1 MPREIGSGLPDGLN
15 HRAIDGGSVRPLRQH
30 EENPAAATAEAGC
43 PRASKVGDGLA
54 KTLKKGRDLLGVG
67 RRTIRRVIHDK
78 RLSTAIQRP
87 DLVHADVPE

>member
-30 EENPAAATAEAGC
+30 EEYPAAATAEAGSVR
-43 PRASKVGDGLA
+43 P
-54 KTLKKGRDLLGVG
+54 LLGVG

-87 DLVHADVPE
+87 DLVHANVPE